1 MSTET
6 VDPVAPRK
14 KRGILSML
22 GKVVMAA
29 AFAGLGFGG
38 GYVYYA
44 NPFSPTQ
51 DMLKLIEPEAAAEP
65 DVAHGEDGEGAH
77 KKVPKPV
84 PEQELF
90 VTSYFTFPDPIT
102 SNLKESR
109 AFLQVQ
115 VGVSTQYDEQVVK
128 NVETHKLALQSDMLA
143 VIATFTEEDIAGPA
157 GRARLADALKDAIN
171 LRLEKLE
178 GFGGV
183 EDVFFPSFM
192 VQ

>member
-14 KRGILSML
+14 KGGILAIL
-22 GKVVMAA
+22 GKVLMAL
-29 AFAGLGFGG
+29 AFAGMGFGG
-38 GYVYYA
+38 GYVYFA

-51 DMLKLIEPEAAAEP
+51 DMLKLIEPEAPAAQDE
-65 DVAHGEDGEGAH
+65 VVEGEDGAAH

-84 PEQELF
+84 PEEEIF
-90 VTSYFTFPDPIT
+90 VTSYFTFPDPLT
-102 SNLKESR
+102 SNLKDSR
-109 AFLQVQ
+109 AFLQIQ
-115 VGVSTQYDEQVVK
+115 IGVSTQYDAQVIK

-143 VIATFTEEDIAGPA
+143 VIATFTEEDVAGPA

-171 LRLEKLE
+171 ARLEKLE
-178 GFGGV
+178 GFGGI

-192 VQ
+192 MQ

>member
-1 MSTET
+1 MSVEI
-6 VDPVAPRK
+6 VDPAVKPGKGK
-14 KRGILSML
+14 KIIGFL
-22 GKVVMAA
+22 GKLIMAA
-29 AFAGLGFGG
+29 VFGGAGFGA
-38 GYVYYA
+38 GYVYFA

-51 DMLKLIEPEAAAEP
+51 DMLQMIEPHAATE
-65 DVAHGEDGEGAH
+65 GEDGEPQRVA
-77 KKVPKPV
+77 KEL

-90 VTSYFTFPDPIT
+90 VTSYFTFPDPLT
-102 SNLKESR
+102 SNLRDSK

-143 VIATFTEEDIAGPA
+143 VIATFAEADLVGTA
-157 GRARLADALKDAIN
+157 GRAKLADALKAAIN
-171 LRLEKLE
+171 ARLEDME

-192 VQ
+192 MQ

>member
-6 VDPVAPRK
+6 VDPAPRK
-14 KRGILSML
+14 KGRILGLL
-22 GKVVMAA
+22 GKIVMSAA
-29 AFAGLGFGG
+29 LAGGGFGA
-38 GYVYYA
+38 GYVYFA

-51 DMLKLIEPEAAAEP
+51 DMLRLIEPQQAEAEHAAE
-65 DVAHGEDGEGAH
+65 GEDGEATH
-77 KKVPKPV
+77 KKIPKPV
-84 PEQELF
+84 PEEELF

-102 SNLKESR
+102 SNLKGSNS
-109 AFLQVQ
+109 FLQVQ

-143 VIATFTEEDIAGPA
+143 VIATFAVEDIAGPD

-171 LRLEKLE
+171 ARLEKLE

>member
-22 GKVVMAA
+22 GKVVMAT

-38 GYVYYA
+38 GYVYFA

-51 DMLKLIEPEAAAEP
+51 DMLALIEPEAAAPEHE
-65 DVAHGEDGEGAH
+65 VVEGEDGAAF
-77 KKVPKPV
+77 KKVPKPL
-84 PEQELF
+84 PEEEVF
-90 VTSYFTFPDPIT
+90 VTSYFTFPDPMT
-102 SNLKESR
+102 SNLKDSR
-109 AFLQVQ
+109 AFLQIQ
-115 VGVSTQYDEQVVK
+115 VGVSTQYDAQVIK

-143 VIATFTEEDIAGPA
+143 VLATFTEEDIAGPA

-178 GFGGV
+178 GFGGI